1 MSGQATET
9 VQPSQTLTNPVDRTF
24 LEHRAKLLDLAAFLD
39 RCDRFGPAAAD
50 DPRVVA
56 LREAL
61 LLLTDGRD
69 ERARRVLEW
78 LSDSTEE
85 LRDTAPPAPA
95 CGVPVDP
102 QEMR

>member
-1 MSGQATET
+1 
-9 VQPSQTLTNPVDRTF
+9 
-24 LEHRAKLLDLAAFLD
+24 

-50 DPRVVA
+50 DPRVAA
-56 LREAL
+56 LRGAL
-61 LLLTDGRD
+61 PLLTDGRD

-78 LSDSTEE
+78 LSDPTGEP
-85 LRDTAPPAPA
+85 LDAAPPTPA